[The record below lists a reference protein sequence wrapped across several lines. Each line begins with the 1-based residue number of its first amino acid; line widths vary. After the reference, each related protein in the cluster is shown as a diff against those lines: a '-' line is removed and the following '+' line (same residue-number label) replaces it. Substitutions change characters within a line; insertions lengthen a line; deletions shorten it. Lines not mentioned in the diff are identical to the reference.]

1 MDSSLPLRSSSS
13 SSSFTSISSSS
24 SQPNHTLASFP
35 SALTIKNMLASEMV
49 SNENRQEEFCYLQN
63 GGGLDVAALME
74 NAGAILVSN
83 PTFLSAIFALVLTQ
97 STKLFLNFFDKK
109 QWNFRLMFASQGMP
123 STRSALC
130 SALTTSVVISHGVA
144 HSLFPVSLGFSLIV
158 MCDAVAVAR
167 HVGYQ
172 AQVLNAL
179 LDELSG
185 GKTPVLEERLKE
197 DLGDTLPQ
205 VCTGA
210 LLGSTVA
217 VLCCLGFMML
227 RR

>member
-1 MDSSLPLRSSSS
+1 MDSSLPSS
-13 SSSFTSISSSS
+13 SISSSS
-24 SQPNHTLASFP
+24 SFSFP
-35 SALTIKNMLASEMV
+35 SALTIKNMLASKMV

-74 NAGAILVSN
+74 NAGAILASN
-83 PTFLSAIFALVLTQ
+83 PTFLSAISALVLTQ
-97 STKLFLNFFDKK
+97 FTTLFLDFFDKE
-109 QWNFRLMFASQGMP
+109 QRNFMFASQGMP

-158 MCDAVAVAR
+158 MCDAVALASR
-167 HVGYQ
+167 VGYQ
-172 AQVLNAL
+172 AQVLNTL
-179 LDELSG
+179 LDELCG
-185 GKTPVLEERLKE
+185 GRTPVLEERLEE
-197 DLGDTLPQ
+197 DVGNTLPQ
-205 VCTGA
+205 VFTGA

-217 VLCCLGFMML
+217 ALCCLGFMML